1 MEEGTAPAAEDLFIY
16 AELLGMEADALASR
30 DPLPGVTEIRQVLR
44 EVPTAEHAL
53 RLSDH
58 DLVLLAAAAS
68 ASAAATPRLELY
80 PRNLPAERAVKIS
93 QVGSIAEGA
102 FADEL
107 VRRVLAR
114 FPDLDEPNRPTPD
127 TITEAAEEP
136 RLRRRP
142 GIGLPAPPLAVHP
155 GLGDI
160 GSRSRA
166 PARLIPSTATA
177 EAAEHAAARLAQARQ
192 RGGFIALKAPIRD
205 AVAIRHTVAA
215 LDGVTGVNVTTEFV
229 RILRAVV
236 AERGRPKWET
246 VLAADS
252 PDASPTARNG
262 LAQLLRRDLDPP
274 GGAHPRRR
282 QQRYRSRCTTPRP
295 SHGTR
300 AASNCSRNSKWPP
313 GTRKNRRS
321 ACGCSAPWRTRRPRR
336 NSTG

>member
-1 MEEGTAPAAEDLFIY
+1 
-16 AELLGMEADALASR
+16 MEADALASR

-136 RLRRRP
+136 RLRRRQ
-142 GIGLPAPPLAVHP
+142 GIGLPAPPLVVHP

-160 GSRSRA
+160 
-166 PARLIPSTATA
+166 
-177 EAAEHAAARLAQARQ
+177 RLAQPHSRPPDTVNRHRRGGRARRGPADPGPPARRLHRAEGPDPRRGRHPPHGCRARRRHRRQ
-192 RGGFIALKAPIRD
+192 RHDR
-205 AVAIRHTVAA
+205 
-215 LDGVTGVNVTTEFV
+215 V
-229 RILRAVV
+229 RPHPP
-236 AERGRPKWET
+236 RGRRRAGPSQ
-246 VLAADS
+246 VGDRPGRRLPGRLAD
-252 PDASPTARNG
+252 R
-262 LAQLLRRDLDPP
+262 QERLRRTPGRDLDPP
-274 GGAHPRRR
+274 
-282 QQRYRSRCTTPRP
+282 
-295 SHGTR
+295 
-300 AASNCSRNSKWPP
+300 
-313 GTRKNRRS
+313 
-321 ACGCSAPWRTRRPRR
+321 
-336 NSTG
+336 